1 LYLLILL
8 AQENKNI
15 MQFAENINIAK
26 LGLIDHKFRSF
37 LTMLGI
43 IFGTASVIAMVSIGE
58 GAKKQAIAKY
68 QDLGISNII
77 IRDKD
82 LSDKELEE
90 VRMKFSQ
97 GLSLRDAEVIKE
109 IVPGVT
115 DVAPQAETKMDAK
128 YADRSS
134 KATVIGITP
143 SILEILNYR
152 TDQGDFINADHYN
165 RQLKVCILGS
175 GIAKELFSYD
185 TPLGKSVKLGDQW
198 FEVVGVMQ
206 NKALF
211 TETVGEL
218 AARDLNNDV
227 YIPLSTFNKRMPQI
241 SRFSSEIKQLTV
253 KLENSDRLVESA
265 SVIRSI
271 LNRHHFNNDDFS
283 IVVPYELLKQEE
295 KERRI
300 YNLLLASIAAISLI
314 VGGIGI
320 MNIMLASVL
329 ERTNEIGI
337 RRAIGGKK
345 SDIMSQFVTEAVVIS
360 ISGGVI
366 GVIFGISLSLGIG
379 LATDVQTNLTLYSVL
394 IAFGFSVLVGITF
407 GYLPAKKAAD
417 LKPIESIRHD

>member
-1 LYLLILL
+1 MHYS
-8 AQENKNI
+8 
-15 MQFAENINIAK
+15 ENINIAR

-58 GAKKQAIAKY
+58 GAKKQAISKY

-77 IRDKD
+77 IRDKN
-82 LSDKELEE
+82 LSDTELEE

-97 GLSLRDAEVIKE
+97 GLSLKDAEVIRE

-115 DVAPQAETKMDAK
+115 EVAPQAESKMEAK
-128 YADRSS
+128 FADKSS

-143 SILEILNYR
+143 SILKILNYQ
-152 TDQGDFINADHYN
+152 TDKGGFITEDHYQ

-175 GIAKELFSYD
+175 AIARELFSYD
-185 TPLGKSVKLGDQW
+185 NPIAQSVKLGDQW
-198 FEVVGVMQ
+198 FEVAGVMQ
-206 NKALF
+206 NKTLF

-218 AARDLNNDV
+218 AARDLNNDI
-227 YIPLSTFNKRMPQI
+227 YIPLSTFNKRIPRENQ
-241 SRFSSEIKQLTV
+241 FSSEVKQLTI
-253 KLENSDRLVESA
+253 KLDNSDRLVESA
-265 SVIRSI
+265 AVIHSI
-271 LNRHHFNNDDFS
+271 LMRRHFSNDDFS
-283 IVVPYELLKQEE
+283 IIVPYELLKQEE

-337 RRAIGGKK
+337 RRAIGGRK
-345 SDIMSQFVTEAVVIS
+345 SDIMSQFVTEAVVMS
-360 ISGGVI
+360 ISGGII
-366 GVIFGISLSLGIG
+366 GVILGISFSLGISL
-379 LATDVQTNLTLYSVL
+379 ATEVKTSITLYSII

-407 GYLPAKKAAD
+407 GYLPAKKAAN
-417 LKPIESIRHD
+417 LKPIESIRHE

>member
-1 LYLLILL
+1 
-8 AQENKNI
+8 
-15 MQFAENINIAK
+15 MQFSENFNIAT

-68 QDLGISNII
+68 QDLGINNII

-82 LSDKELEE
+82 LTDKELEE

-97 GLSLRDAEVIKE
+97 GLSVKDAEVIKE
-109 IVPGVT
+109 IVPGVV
-115 DVAPQAETKMDAK
+115 DVAPQSETKMDAK
-128 YADRSS
+128 VGDKSS

-143 SILEILNYR
+143 SILKVLNYKA
-152 TDQGDFINADHYN
+152 DKGLFINPDHFE
-165 RQLKVCILGS
+165 RQLKVCVLGS
-175 GIAKELFSYD
+175 NISRQLFSYD
-185 TPLGKSVKLGDQW
+185 DPIGQSVKLGDQW
-198 FEVVGVMQ
+198 FEVVGVMES
-206 NKALF
+206 KALF

-227 YIPLSTFNKRMPQI
+227 FIPLSTYTKRIPPEKK
-241 SRFSSEIKQLTV
+241 FSSELKQLTV
-253 KLENSDRLVESA
+253 QLATSDKLVETSA
-265 SVIRSI
+265 VIRSI

-283 IVVPYELLKQEE
+283 IIVPFELLKQEE

-329 ERTNEIGI
+329 ERTSEIGI
-337 RRAIGGKK
+337 RRALGGRKA
-345 SDIMSQFVTEAVVIS
+345 DIMSQFITEAVVIS
-360 ISGGVI
+360 ITGGII
-366 GVIFGISLSLGIG
+366 GVILGISLSLGIS
-379 LATDVQTNLTLYSVL
+379 LVTDVQTKLTFYSVI
-394 IAFGFSVLVGITF
+394 IAFSFSVIVGIAF
-407 GYLPAKKAAD
+407 GYLPAKNAAS
-417 LKPIESIRHD
+417 LNPIDSIRRD

>member
-1 LYLLILL
+1 
-8 AQENKNI
+8 
-15 MQFAENINIAK
+15 MQFAENINIAR

-43 IFGTASVIAMVSIGE
+43 IFGTASVIAMISVGE

-82 LSDKELEE
+82 LSDTELEE
-90 VRMKFSQ
+90 VRMKFSK
-97 GLSLRDAEVIKE
+97 GLSIYDAEVIRD

-115 DVAPQAETKMDAK
+115 DVAPQSEAKMDARFSDK
-128 YADRSS
+128 TS
-134 KATVIGITP
+134 KSTVIGITP
-143 SILEILNYR
+143 SILKILNYQ
-152 TDQGDFINADHYN
+152 TYKGGFINEDHYE
-165 RQLKVCILGS
+165 RQLKVCILGFN
-175 GIAKELFSYD
+175 IARELFGYD
-185 TPLGKSVKLGDQW
+185 NPLGQNVKLGDQW
-198 FEVVGVMQ
+198 FEVIGVMQ

-218 AARDLNNDV
+218 AARDLNNDI
-227 YIPLSTFNKRMPQI
+227 YIPLSTFNKRIPKENQ
-241 SRFSSEIKQLTV
+241 FSSEIKQLTV
-253 KLENSDRLVESA
+253 KLDNSSQLAESA
-265 SVIRSI
+265 VVIRSI
-271 LNRHHFNNDDFS
+271 LKRHHFNNDDFNV
-283 IVVPYELLKQEE
+283 IVPYELLKQEE

-337 RRAIGGKK
+337 RRAIGGRK
-345 SDIMSQFVTEAVVIS
+345 SDIMSQFVTEAVVLS
-360 ISGGVI
+360 ISGGII
-366 GVIFGISLSLGIG
+366 GVILGISLSLGIA
-379 LATDVQTNLTLYSVL
+379 LATEVKTSITLYSIL

-407 GYLPAKKAAD
+407 GYLPAKKAAN
-417 LKPIESIRHD
+417 LKPIESIRHE